1 MKPTQDQSSELN
13 GGWVKAFRSLL
24 DWAWFKNPAVAHLW
38 QYCLLKATYRPHKAP
53 AGGRIITLLPGQ
65 FIFGRKV
72 AASETGLSEKEVRNA
87 LLKLIESEC
96 VKKGHD
102 KGQAFTIITICNWER
117 YQSEANNRG
126 QDGAGCP
133 QPKNTKNPNEVDG
146 NSKNISTKRICPKRG
161 QALGQAD
168 ATITVDDRVASDA
181 GEYSRG
187 QDKGQAGAKQG
198 PSRGQAGATD
208 KKDKN
213 GKKEKKLSAALGSP
227 PVENGESKAIVSP
240 SVDLA
245 VTWYELLKL
254 EHTKQSEEKDQADF
268 EDLLSV
274 TYDIDAGKLPP
285 SARETLTTLAHQI
298 GSRDPMP
305 NSPLGMFLAEVGKMR
320 LRASRAPKG
329 PG

>member
-1 MKPTQDQSSELN
+1 MEE
-13 GGWVKAFRSLL
+13 R
-24 DWAWFKNPAVAHLW
+24 
-38 QYCLLKATYRPHKAP
+38 
-53 AGGRIITLLPGQ
+53 
-65 FIFGRKV
+65 
-72 AASETGLSEKEVRNA
+72 RN
-87 LLKLIESEC
+87 
-96 VKKGHD
+96 
-102 KGQAFTIITICNWER
+102 N
-117 YQSEANNRG
+117 
-126 QDGAGCP
+126 
-133 QPKNTKNPNEVDG
+133 
-146 NSKNISTKRICPKRG
+146 
-161 QALGQAD
+161 
-168 ATITVDDRVASDA
+168 
-181 GEYSRG
+181 
-187 QDKGQAGAKQG
+187 
-198 PSRGQAGATD
+198 
-208 KKDKN
+208 
-213 GKKEKKLSAALGSP
+213 SAALGSH
-227 PVENGESKAIVSP
+227 PVENGERKAAIVNP